1 MAGERTRLQGLGWGR
16 NEAMGMMMLALVAL
30 FALSKSK
37 KPKPVQ
43 DVTPALPDMPDEAEE
58 PAPVVRTP
66 GSTAA
71 EATEHP
77 EETVEEVVVTPPSGV
92 EDEPEEDVSPALP
105 DTAPEQEEGPVEV
118 DVPQVPVQDPGGGV
132 TVEEVEPEGEAVDVP
147 SPHEQAIELARY
159 VAAELK
165 AGRGANLGIRG
176 KPSVFVQAAQ
186 LGMGMSQ
193 ADADGIYGPA
203 TRAAGQALG
212 VVMPARR

>member
-1 MAGERTRLQGLGWGR
+1 
-16 NEAMGMMMLALVAL
+16 MGMMMLALVAL

-37 KPKPVQ
+37 KAKAPA
-43 DVTPALPDMPDEAEE
+43 DVTPALPDMPDETEE

-66 GSTAA
+66 GSSAA
-71 EATEHP
+71 EVTETP
-77 EETVEEVVVTPPSGV
+77 DETVEEVVVTPPSGV

-105 DTAPEQEEGPVEV
+105 DQETGPVEV
-118 DVPQVPVQDPGGGV
+118 DIPKVPVQDPLGGGV
-132 TVEEVEPEGEAVDVP
+132 TVEEVQPEGEAVDVP

-165 AGRGANLGIRG
+165 AGRGGNLGVRG
-176 KPSVFVQAAQ
+176 KPSAFVQAAQ